1 MEDIRNGERHG
12 DVPEWGLE
20 DLTDSVLYDVFYE
33 STTMLAGRMLAQQR
47 LAAGQ
52 GNRYRE
58 HWARMNRYGLLSDRD
73 RVDPTDREALV
84 RTKRMNDSNRMGR
97 ALMAEPWH
105 EIGRQSAV
113 DVDRIWNED
122 ILPTIEGV
130 AGSDDP
136 CTVFVGGQPGAGK
149 TRAVHMILDMGLH
162 EGTLLPVNGDDLRQ
176 YHPDYDRLCDED
188 PLGMPLR
195 TAEASAEWIRRTMA
209 YATANRVSTIVEG
222 TWRNASTVLDEA
234 SNAKRNG
241 RTTHAIVLAVPPVL
255 SRIAILERY
264 YRDRSVGLPSRWT
277 PTSAH
282 ENTVRNLA
290 STVRLIAGSPLIDQF
305 TVIDRNGVV
314 LFDGTG
320 DGGKD
325 GWHEWMHK
333 VSRVS
338 GIDGDAQL
346 ARVDFLE
353 RAWSAFTPD
362 NGDARMLLNKI
373 HCGFHPRIPQ

>member
-1 MEDIRNGERHG
+1 MEDIGNGERHG

-122 ILPTIEGV
+122 ILPTIESV

-162 EGTLLPVNGDDLRQ
+162 EGTLLPVNGDDPRQ

-188 PLGMPLR
+188 PLSMPLR

>member
-1 MEDIRNGERHG
+1 MEDIRDRERHI

-58 HWARMNRYGLLSDRD
+58 YWARMNRYELLSDRD
-73 RVDPTDREALV
+73 RGDPADREALV
-84 RTKRMNDSNRMGR
+84 RAKRTNDSNRMGR
-97 ALMAEPWH
+97 ALMTEPWH

-113 DVDRIWNED
+113 DMDRIWNED

-130 AGSDDP
+130 AVSGDP

-188 PLGMPLR
+188 PLSMPIQ

-209 YATANRVSTIVEG
+209 YSTANRISTIVEG

-234 SNAKRNG
+234 SNAKLNG

-290 STVRLIAGSPLIDQF
+290 STVRLIAGSPLIDRF
-305 TVIDRNGVV
+305 TVIDRNDVV
-314 LFDGTG
+314 LFDGTSG
-320 DGGKD
+320 RRKD
-325 GWHEWMHK
+325 GWREWMHK
-333 VSRVS
+333 ASQVN
-338 GIDGDAQL
+338 GIDSDAQL

-353 RAWSAFTPD
+353 RAWSAFTPNND
-362 NGDARMLLNKI
+362 DARRLLDKI
-373 HCGFHPRIPQ
+373 HETVR